1 VISLPQHDQVSG
13 AKKESIQFVKV
24 QERLK
29 CRPGRQHYD
38 KSEECYYLLCIPCA
52 RIMATILFE
61 QVITGYKQLKDYMRS
76 ISFFNG
82 VGLWPA
88 GRENDGKFRI

>member
-1 VISLPQHDQVSG
+1 
-13 AKKESIQFVKV
+13 
-24 QERLK
+24 
-29 CRPGRQHYD
+29 
-38 KSEECYYLLCIPCA
+38 
-52 RIMATILFE
+52 MATILFE

-82 VGLWPA
+82 VGLLPS